1 MKLVLESIEHGVA
14 ASPQVLRHAKR
25 MVARN
30 FAGASFTAALRHKD
44 AAYAIALAE
53 SLLAEPPLVGR
64 AALQAYAKAKAHAPD
79 DDEGRMIE
87 MVSRP
92 RPATT

>member
-1 MKLVLESIEHGVA
+1 M
-14 ASPQVLRHAKR
+14 
-25 MVARN
+25 ARD

-44 AAYAIALAE
+44 AAYAVALAE

-64 AALQAYAKAKAHAPD
+64 AAVQAYAKAKAHAPD
-79 DDEGRMIE
+79 GDEARMIE

-92 RPATT
+92 RAAAT